1 MDHVI
6 NTNFEIVRK
15 DIEDKQWAYDEKQRK
30 FKAQMKRNKKELK
43 Q

>member
-15 DIEDKQWAYDEKQRK
+15 DIEEKQRAYDEKQRK
-30 FKAQMKRNKKELK
+30 FWAQMKRNKKDLK